1 VATSTLPPRPVGFTG
16 RSADLGRLLPHLE
29 PGPDGT
35 TARPLLIFAVTGM
48 GGIGKTAL
56 ALEAAHQALSR
67 GWFPGGTLFVDLRGY
82 DDNPVTADQAVLAL
96 LDALGVRGTNL
107 PTTAA
112 RQDDLY
118 RQLLAER
125 GDRMLLILDNASD
138 PGQYLP
144 LLPGSD
150 HHRVVITSRDRPDG
164 LPVRLVDLEALDPAE
179 SVALITRALHDAD
192 DRDDRPTRE
201 PGSLREL
208 AALCCHLPLALQIAA
223 AMLRRRRH
231 RGIGTLV
238 TEIKEAE
245 DATAAFDGGNLG
257 TDQYGRSLA
266 LRPVLDA
273 SYRRLP
279 PDQARLLRLLA
290 LAPAPETGTD
300 AVAALADLDTRS
312 TLDLL
317 EELAATHLVS
327 AVAGAGGPGAVPR
340 WRLHDLVR
348 AYGAGV
354 VAGEPGLAEE
364 GAAARGRVLAF
375 YWRWAF
381 AADRWLRWLPGAS
394 VPERFADRREALDW
408 LDGERAGLVAAV
420 QWAEEER
427 YAHSAMR
434 LAICL
439 AEYLFWRRYF
449 DDWIAV
455 SRAALEAACHSGDRH
470 HEALSWDNLGFA
482 LRYAGQVTEAIEAHA
497 RARDLYHD
505 LGERLHEAISWDHL
519 GYAMQQAGRET
530 EAIEAHSRTL
540 NLHQISGDR
549 HREGISWHNLGLAL
563 RQAGRIAEAI
573 EALTQARDLHQ
584 AVEDRHREGIAWFN
598 LGATLEGVGRLAEAV
613 EGYSRALE
621 VCREFEDWYWT
632 GQSLQRLALIHRNTG
647 RPTEARACSL
657 QAAEAYLRAGATEEA
672 TAARN
677 WVESMAPEARDQP
690 PP

>member
-1 VATSTLPPRPVGFTG
+1 
-16 RSADLGRLLPHLE
+16 
-29 PGPDGT
+29 
-35 TARPLLIFAVTGM
+35 
-48 GGIGKTAL
+48 
-56 ALEAAHQALSR
+56 
-67 GWFPGGTLFVDLRGY
+67 
-82 DDNPVTADQAVLAL
+82 
-96 LDALGVRGTNL
+96 
-107 PTTAA
+107 
-112 RQDDLY
+112 
-118 RQLLAER
+118 
-125 GDRMLLILDNASD
+125 MLLILDNASD
-138 PGQYLP
+138 PAQFLP